1 MNHWDEIAQTQYS
14 NSDLMMDK
22 LKVAY
27 KRALRNLDKALS
39 ELYLKMLE
47 DGEVSSLTLY
57 KEDRYMNLYNS
68 IAKEVDILNSIQK
81 DIMQA
86 GLSGAYRD
94 TFEATA
100 DALEYDASL
109 LAEEQIERAVAMNW
123 LGRNFSDSIETE
135 KKKLFSQLNKSI
147 IAIIILGKSKDDAA
161 KILKDRLGASFSN
174 ADRLVRTETMFII
187 NQSQKDAYVAAGYT
201 QYKIMATLDSR
212 TSEICRRE
220 DGNVYSF
227 ADVVAGVNYPPL
239 HCYCRSTVIPI
250 I

>member
-1 MNHWDEIAQTQYS
+1 
-14 NSDLMMDK
+14 MDK
-22 LKVAY
+22 LEIAY
-27 KRALRNLDKALS
+27 RRSLHNLDKSLS

-57 KEDRYMNLYNS
+57 KEDRYVNLYNS
-68 IAKEVDILNSIQK
+68 IAKEVNTLSNAQRSV
-81 DIMQA
+81 MQI
-86 GLSGAYRD
+86 GLSGAYKD

-100 DALEYDASL
+100 DVLGYNFSL
-109 LAEEQIERAVAMNW
+109 LSKEQIEKAVTMNW
-123 LGRNFSDSIETE
+123 QGRNFSDSIWTE
-135 KKKLFSQLNKSI
+135 KRKLFSQLNKSI
-147 IAIIILGKSKDDAA
+147 TDTIILGKSKDGAV
-161 KILKDRLGASFSN
+161 KVLKDRLGVSFSN

-201 QYKIMATLDSR
+201 QYKILAAIDSR
-212 TSEICRRE
+212 TSEICKRE

-239 HCYCRSTVIPI
+239 HCRCRSTVIPI